1 MLSTNYKAEVIALN
15 GNFVSQS
22 VKSTFSRQFFQ
33 QVFQYAETIQKFGTY
48 L

>member
-1 MLSTNYKAEVIALN
+1 MLSTIDIETNYKTKVTALN

-33 QVFQYAETIQKFGTY
+33 QVFQHPETIQ
-48 L
+48 